1 MVKANKC
8 TYSYWKYWLTGV
20 KHLLLVLVV
29 KVRVSLLTLAHGQF
43 LAIKRMLKSPQ
54 VSGRYASWFSVRQ
67 TSCQFCEH
75 GMLWT
80 PLQNTET
87 EAKTSAPRPG
97 WLSYGMRER
106 AVPQTRVFNHASLLL
121 SVPKPCASGPRRP
134 G

>member
-80 PLQNTET
+80 PLQNTDRS
-87 EAKTSAPRPG
+87 KDLCSPPRLAELWHEGKGSSPNQG
-97 WLSYGMRER
+97 IQSCILTAFCSKAMCLR
-106 AVPQTRVFNHASLLL
+106 A
-121 SVPKPCASGPRRP
+121 
-134 G
+134 